1 MNRKHG
7 SSYLEIFI
15 ISVFPPLLTF
25 NLQVIATDLE
35 KKNTDL
41 LAAFSSDLTDVSDL
55 FHTYKDKPVVAR
67 NSAPHSGA
75 TAWARGLRERIEE
88 PMSKV
93 RDAGRWAIDQVT
105 R

>member
-1 MNRKHG
+1 MRFFSIG
-7 SSYLEIFI
+7 IQ
-15 ISVFPPLLTF
+15 P
-25 NLQVIATDLE
+25 QVIASDLE

-55 FHTYKDKPVVAR
+55 FQTYKDKPVVAR

-93 RDAGRWAIDQVT
+93 RDAFRLLSYIIMRRIQCIIV
-105 R
+105 